1 MQSVCELMIAHWT
14 PQNILLCLLTP
25 LHTTPAH
32 CMLHVL
38 KQALKPGME
47 VLIFHKAAL
56 SWTC

>member
-1 MQSVCELMIAHWT
+1 MIAHWT